1 MRTRARHAFAPG
13 RPFFFFKPAA
23 HIACELRFGCCF
35 GGKFL
40 LGSDAIDRALCHP
53 HAANEDAS
61 LHPGARDV
69 DVDDDDAAAAAAARA
84 IGGGVVVHAD
94 AMRARTNASTPAV
107 DDDARDIIVT
117 TAATGAR
124 VDLTLSSVRS
134 VSPEAEVGVSRRG
147 FRWYEGIF
155 HPVL

>member
-1 MRTRARHAFAPG
+1 M
-13 RPFFFFKPAA
+13 
-23 HIACELRFGCCF
+23 
-35 GGKFL
+35 

-69 DVDDDDAAAAAAARA
+69 DDDVDVDDAAAARA

-134 VSPEAEVGVSRRG
+134 VSPEAEVGVRG
-147 FRWYEGIF
+147 AASDGTKVFFIPYCSFNI
-155 HPVL
+155 